1 MALKTPSEEVLR
13 KFYTTQDP
21 YKVSDSLAATAAE
34 LGLEK
39 NFRQLEEEGYTVIE
53 DAAPQEFVQRLRG
66 TILEHQSRVRTKGS
80 GPRLLIG
87 KDPVFSEAI
96 INPKALAVV
105 EFMCGS
111 IIGLDSFAPIGGAL
125 AYQLAASVR
134 RKGSPALFLHADHG
148 ASIPAPFPEHNY
160 IVTICWAC
168 DDFSREAGATLV
180 VPGSHTL
187 RRQPTAEEAEAK
199 EGAIAV
205 ECPAGS
211 LVVWGGSVWHGNW
224 PRTIEG
230 ERVVLHASYCRGAL
244 RTIDIYDHL
253 GDDFIEEWGPA
264 MKTLL
269 RRGPGLL
276 ESTTV
281 DNDEL
286 DLSHLYR
293 SRRTRKPE

>member
-1 MALKTPSEEVLR
+1 MAVIPASPAPYEVS
-13 KFYTTQDP
+13 Q
-21 YKVSDSLAATAAE
+21 SLAATAAE

-39 NFRQLEEEGYTVIE
+39 NFRQLEEDGYTVIE
-53 DAAPQEFVQRLRG
+53 DAAPQGFFQRLRG

-111 IIGLDSFAPIGGAL
+111 GAL
-125 AYQLAASVR
+125 AYQLTASVR
-134 RKGSPALFLHADHG
+134 PKGSRALFLHADHG
-148 ASIPAPFPEHNY
+148 ASIPARFPEHNY
-160 IVTICWAC
+160 ILTMCWAC

-187 RRQPTAEEAEAK
+187 RRQPTAQEAEAK

-205 ECPAGS
+205 EGPAGS
-211 LVVWGGSVWHGNW
+211 VVVWGGSVWHGNW
-224 PRTIEG
+224 PRTIDG
-230 ERVVLHASYCRGAL
+230 ERVVLHASYCRQSL

-286 DLSHLYR
+286 DLSHLYKSKR
-293 SRRTRKPE
+293 SPQR

>member
-1 MALKTPSEEVLR
+1 MAVIPAGPAPWEVSE
-13 KFYTTQDP
+13 
-21 YKVSDSLAATAAE
+21 SLAATAVE

-96 INPKALAVV
+96 INPKVLAVV

-111 IIGLDSFAPIGGAL
+111 GAL
-125 AYQLAASVR
+125 AYQLTASVR
-134 RKGSPALFLHADHG
+134 PKGSPALFLHADHG

-160 IVTICWAC
+160 IVTACWAC
-168 DDFSREAGATLV
+168 DDYTREGGATLV

-187 RRQPTAEEAEAK
+187 RRQPTAEEAEGK
-199 EGAIAV
+199 DGAIAV
-205 ECPAGS
+205 ERPAGS
-211 LVVWGGSVWHGNW
+211 VVVWGGSVWHGNW
-224 PRTIEG
+224 PRTIDG
-230 ERVVLHASYCRGAL
+230 KRVVLHASYCRQAL

-286 DLSHLYR
+286 DLSHLYT
-293 SRRTRKPE
+293 SKRTRARR